1 MLLMS
6 ELHQVLTHLSHTR
19 AAVDFEPVPA
29 CPLPN
34 WAMGPALC
42 QKLFQ
47 MMEDRDSHDREDDH
61 FTIYPNLVQFS
72 PIYQYYWHM
81 HMSFIQLGLNF
92 TGNPIELLQA
102 ISLVTGTFLSC
113 FL

>member
-47 MMEDRDSHDREDDH
+47 MMEDRGSHDREDDH

-72 PIYQYYWHM
+72 PISKLLAYAYVIHPIGVEF
-81 HMSFIQLGLNF
+81 HQLSN
-92 TGNPIELLQA
+92 GNTP
-102 ISLVTGTFLSC
+102 S
-113 FL
+113 